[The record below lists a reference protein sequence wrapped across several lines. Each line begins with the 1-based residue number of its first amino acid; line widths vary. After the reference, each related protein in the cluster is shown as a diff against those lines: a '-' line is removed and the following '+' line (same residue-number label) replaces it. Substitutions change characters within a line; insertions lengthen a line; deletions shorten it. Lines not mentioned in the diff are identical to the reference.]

1 LPQYNKLLT
10 FKSKNA
16 PEYSALL
23 TTYNTTRAN
32 NVTRTPT
39 PVPSVSTIDWVA
51 DGAAWPTAYDQLSC
65 GGGYAFASVGALQGA
80 YELEFNTAKRLSVSQ
95 VLTCS
100 GISGNGG
107 CTTGTPEATFN
118 YWKTTA
124 ALLAT
129 VFN

>member
-1 LPQYNKLLT
+1 MPQYNKLLT
-10 FKSKNA
+10 FKPKNA
-16 PEYSALL
+16 AEYASLL
-23 TTYNTTRAN
+23 ANYTTNLTN
-32 NVTRTPT
+32 NVTRNPT
-39 PVPSVSTIDWVA
+39 PVPSVASIDWVA
-51 DGAAWPTAYDQLSC
+51 NGAAWPNAFDQLTC

-80 YELEFNTAKRLSVSQ
+80 YELKYNTSKRLSVSQ

-100 GISGNGG
+100 GVSGNAG

-124 ALLAT
+124 AELAT